1 MDFALHVTALTNQL
15 RALGDRV
22 SEKEDIKKLLL
33 SVSESLE

>member
-15 RALGDRV
+15 RALGDKV
-22 SEKEDIKKLLL
+22 SEEDIKKLLL